1 MAQQS
6 VYDSTLQT
14 IRAQQQA
21 RAQQDADAQRAA
33 AAAAA
38 EAERTRS
45 RTAGEFAKDTA
56 LSLSAGV
63 GGVLGAGYGLANA
76 ATLGTLD
83 RALDGAGTQFFDD
96 FGNAM
101 SEAQS
106 APLQAR
112 KAEISQAF
120 QQGIGVG
127 VGEALSTPS
136 ALLDMGV
143 QSLPYFIPG
152 MGIARAAGGVAQAG
166 ALARGVSGG
175 AAALAG
181 SQKATQAALVAN
193 AAIGGG
199 MMNVDAINAAREAG
213 LSDNEQQL
221 AGLGGFAAGALLSAG
236 SQKLTGSA
244 ALEAGVAQRIAGQ
257 QVPGVTGSLLSNVGV
272 GIAREGA
279 QETIEEGGQQVIRNV
294 AGQQPWETGVGESA
308 ALGGLLGGV
317 FGGVFGAANVRRPTQ
332 TRDQIEAMIA
342 QQQAELDAAGL
353 GSGPRPLN
361 DMMKAREQ
369 AQQEQARAQA
379 QEQQFQ
385 ADLAADETVQET
397 LARQQ
402 FPEFEEVEDIDVG
415 VIVPPPP
422 TDIEADIDLAA
433 AVPPGLSGLNRIVAE
448 QRAARAGQ
456 PPRMGV
462 QEIPFDQFA
471 PAPEGDVA
479 GLPQVDEV
487 TGRSV
492 EDIIRATAP
501 IERVAQQFG
510 MAAAGAEAAR
520 RARVTPVEA
529 PQTAIDVS
537 TPAKLGEHRKAVRA
551 TLAAKTGMKV
561 SSARGDAF
569 NAVLNE
575 VVESGVATTDP
586 QFDEVVRRAT
596 ARAVGIAR
604 RSGKESDPLGA
615 LFNAYPTT
623 DEQRIDDAFDMGGVD
638 TTEEELFGAAPA
650 APAAA
655 PAPAPAQTGAPLV
668 PVSEVKTGAVGQVW
682 VDGDGNR
689 RVVDQVWKGGK
700 TISVVAEDG
709 KRKVIPF
716 GTARKEGWQLQGTPA
731 VAGLDN
737 ESVAQL
743 RELLAGT
750 YWSETGGRLLRA
762 EGDQGEVVGRTSWLS
777 SNPEAQAVLSNT
789 GYKASDVQE
798 WLGRAAT
805 GQGQKLGEKQ
815 IAIIEGLLGVL
826 TEPQVEVGVQQA
838 PPTLRAVEKDPL
850 VAELEAQR
858 ASAIASQTAV
868 ENQYPAVRD
877 AAKKYDQYAPSL
889 LADLEGELIDPTD
902 AEAVDRFAAS
912 RYERD
917 KTYRANAAA
926 VTQRV
931 ARNSLGGTDAAD
943 VSEALDVLGTQQG
956 VIGDV
961 GLAGVGGA
969 NARVNLNAVPTVANT
984 VEAESPKEVT
994 ANAPRYDAQVWA
1006 DYMTY
1011 PGARQLNALVQMKEG
1026 EGNPQPVLAAM
1037 LYGVDLSGDLTELG
1051 QLSSAAQA
1059 HPEFNLMAQD
1069 ARSEVSSHIATAV
1082 NRITGATFELA
1093 GTVPMRQ
1100 PSADMQRLLSM
1111 SEDEYI
1117 AAVNPTGKTSDAND
1131 LVIVRLGDL
1140 DLPADARR
1148 EVVTTDRNGV
1158 QLDLHVDKA
1167 GTIYAV
1173 RGTDVVGQI
1182 EARDGETLNIV
1193 AQEAQGQGVGAALA
1207 AELIRRDP
1215 FAQAG
1220 SFSPAGEAARRAG
1233 FRLIKANQAKFS
1245 QGTGAKVIPKSL
1257 FDKGIAKAEGNYGRP
1272 IIGVDTTA
1280 DLEAT
1285 TGIPIPLNA
1294 KGMFYDGNIYI
1305 VRQNIESGKD
1315 LAMTVAHEVGHSGL
1329 ASLLGTSLNAATNR
1343 MWANSDMRKRIKAKM
1358 ATLNMAQGTEA
1369 DQRAS
1374 RTLAAEEVL
1383 ADMLAA
1389 GERLNKDIW
1398 SKLRAGVREFFARVF
1413 GMRDYILTN
1422 ADVDALLSDVARV
1435 TRGAAA
1441 GQVASDMAN
1450 AEMWFSNPQVAA
1462 TQDPKF
1468 SKAQS
1473 DLEQM
1478 MADAQNEPYT
1488 NKMPMG
1494 HILKA
1499 AVQTGMDNGKRV
1511 KSKLREGSTGSFL
1524 RTWFM
1529 GLDNIVDWNDKLF
1542 NQSGSNRGGLLKKFY
1557 NLKEAKDAQF
1567 NRLNAK
1573 KEERTY
1579 STVVNGEERTEKLG
1593 SASVNDVIDNWYSF
1607 QRTNPAKSDLLD
1619 FVMTDGTFY
1628 QVFPDR
1634 SWDDQ
1639 VHKGFDYD
1647 SRGYTEADRKAAHSR
1662 VRAAYNSVGEEGR
1675 TLYKKAQSVYAQ
1687 RFAQYYNSIVK
1698 ETARIGETAKADAQV
1713 RGLDVDAVTQRVEA
1727 ATKRYKDSLA
1737 GIMNKS
1743 KSGPYSP
1750 LQRYGDHLVTV
1761 RDAAGDVVFFAGY
1774 QSRAEADAA
1783 AAEIEKARA
1792 EAGEQV
1798 VINIGTPQTT
1808 DLDSTGAS
1816 KQDLAAIRA
1825 EVISMLPEGM
1835 DPDLYDTASAAII
1848 SGLAEVYL
1856 QSLPAKSFAKHTLG
1870 RKNIAGY
1877 DSDALR
1883 SFSNYVMRSARTVAN
1898 IQHDGQIGNA
1908 MTEIQQYVKDVGE
1921 GKYTD
1926 ATGVVRTDTQKLQS
1940 VANSVKTQH
1949 LAAERV
1955 EQNKVVNAA
1964 TAVAFTFQLTSPS
1977 HMFMNATQT
1986 MFVSFPR
1993 LAGKYGGGKANREIM
2008 RAMKEYTQ
2016 SGTDLLSE
2024 KVDSDGKPVATL
2036 RNSTDPKDAVLLS
2049 VLTQIRADGPLDI
2062 TQAHDAAGI
2071 ADGSATELSP
2081 YAGKVM
2087 KWLSIPMHKSEVFNR
2102 QIVGAAAVRLE
2113 LEARLKGGALPAN
2126 QEARD
2131 ALVADLVHVGKEAI
2145 RTTQFNY
2152 SQFNK
2157 ARSMQ
2162 SPTGKLLLQYKTYQ
2176 FNMLSMISKDIRDAE
2191 LGRLVT
2197 GQEPI
2202 NKEEAAIARS
2212 TLAYVLGMQLAFTGA
2227 VGTILA
2233 PFVFAAMDAW
2243 RDDDDLLSAKD
2254 EFLVWAAKLGIAGEV
2269 LSKGLFAPLMD
2280 TARIEAG
2287 TLIPILGQGDFAPE
2301 GGKPRDTFTY
2311 YLTQNLGPATGLA
2324 RNLFVGTA
2332 EVYNGDIEKGVGK
2345 LLPKPASDA
2354 WKFVFEAPK
2363 GVRDAKG
2370 IVYFEPNP
2378 FDLMMGVA
2386 GFRSGDRRDAE
2397 AQRSRLYSATTT
2409 QFDVRDRYLHRL
2421 ALAQS
2426 AGDRVGISEAMAD
2439 IQDWNAKYPDLG
2451 IKKSDIR
2458 GAVRQRV
2465 RSEMNAELYGV
2476 PSGGLIRPSIA
2487 EAAGL

>member
-1 MAQQS
+1 
-6 VYDSTLQT
+6 
-14 IRAQQQA
+14 
-21 RAQQDADAQRAA
+21 
-33 AAAAA
+33 
-38 EAERTRS
+38 
-45 RTAGEFAKDTA
+45 
-56 LSLSAGV
+56 
-63 GGVLGAGYGLANA
+63 
-76 ATLGTLD
+76 
-83 RALDGAGTQFFDD
+83 
-96 FGNAM
+96 
-101 SEAQS
+101 
-106 APLQAR
+106 
-112 KAEISQAF
+112 
-120 QQGIGVG
+120 
-127 VGEALSTPS
+127 
-136 ALLDMGV
+136 
-143 QSLPYFIPG
+143 
-152 MGIARAAGGVAQAG
+152 
-166 ALARGVSGG
+166 
-175 AAALAG
+175 
-181 SQKATQAALVAN
+181 
-193 AAIGGG
+193 
-199 MMNVDAINAAREAG
+199 
-213 LSDNEQQL
+213 
-221 AGLGGFAAGALLSAG
+221 
-236 SQKLTGSA
+236 
-244 ALEAGVAQRIAGQ
+244 
-257 QVPGVTGSLLSNVGV
+257 
-272 GIAREGA
+272 
-279 QETIEEGGQQVIRNV
+279 
-294 AGQQPWETGVGESA
+294 
-308 ALGGLLGGV
+308 
-317 FGGVFGAANVRRPTQ
+317 
-332 TRDQIEAMIA
+332 
-342 QQQAELDAAGL
+342 
-353 GSGPRPLN
+353 
-361 DMMKAREQ
+361 
-369 AQQEQARAQA
+369 
-379 QEQQFQ
+379 
-385 ADLAADETVQET
+385 
-397 LARQQ
+397 
-402 FPEFEEVEDIDVG
+402 
-415 VIVPPPP
+415 
-422 TDIEADIDLAA
+422 
-433 AVPPGLSGLNRIVAE
+433 
-448 QRAARAGQ
+448 
-456 PPRMGV
+456 
-462 QEIPFDQFA
+462 
-471 PAPEGDVA
+471 
-479 GLPQVDEV
+479 
-487 TGRSV
+487 
-492 EDIIRATAP
+492 
-501 IERVAQQFG
+501 
-510 MAAAGAEAAR
+510 
-520 RARVTPVEA
+520 
-529 PQTAIDVS
+529 
-537 TPAKLGEHRKAVRA
+537 
-551 TLAAKTGMKV
+551 MKV

-716 GTARKEGWQLQGTPA
+716 GTARKEKWQLQGTP
-731 VAGLDN
+731 VVEGLDL
-737 ESVAQL
+737 SAVAQL
-743 RELLAGT
+743 RDMLAGT
-750 YWSETGGRLLRA
+750 YWSETGGRLLRTD
-762 EGDQGEVVGRTSWLS
+762 GDQGEVVGRTSWLS
-777 SNPEAQAVLSNT
+777 SNPEAQSVLSNT
-789 GYKASDVQE
+789 GYKAADVQG
-798 WLGRAAT
+798 WLDRAAT
-805 GQGQKLGEKQ
+805 GQGRPLGTQ
-815 IAIIEGLLGVL
+815 QVAIIEGLL
-826 TEPQVEVGVQQA
+826 
-838 PPTLRAVEKDPL
+838 
-850 VAELEAQR
+850 
-858 ASAIASQTAV
+858 
-868 ENQYPAVRD
+868 
-877 AAKKYDQYAPSL
+877 
-889 LADLEGELIDPTD
+889 
-902 AEAVDRFAAS
+902 
-912 RYERD
+912 
-917 KTYRANAAA
+917 
-926 VTQRV
+926 
-931 ARNSLGGTDAAD
+931 
-943 VSEALDVLGTQQG
+943 DVLREQQSATQA
-956 VIGDV
+956 D
-961 GLAGVGGA
+961 ASPDA
-969 NARVNLNAVPTVANT
+969 N
-984 VEAESPKEVT
+984 KQ
-994 ANAPRYDAQVWA
+994 YDPQAWA
-1006 DYMTY
+1006 DYMAQPAAPT
-1011 PGARQLNALVQMKEG
+1011 LNAWTAEFTAQ
-1026 EGNPQPVLAAM
+1026 GNKDAIPTAM
-1037 LYGVDLSGDLTELG
+1037 LHLLGMANSTAELTDYNNAIL
-1051 QLSSAAQA
+1051 A
-1059 HPEFNLMAQD
+1059 HPEFALMPQES
-1069 ARSEVSSHIATAV
+1069 RSEISGHLATAV
-1082 NRITGATFELA
+1082 KRVTGATFELA
-1093 GTVPMRQ
+1093 DTE
-1100 PSADMQRLLSM
+1100 A
-1111 SEDEYI
+1111 
-1117 AAVNPTGKTSDAND
+1117 PT
-1131 LVIVRLGDL
+1131 
-1140 DLPADARR
+1140 
-1148 EVVTTDRNGV
+1148 
-1158 QLDLHVDKA
+1158 
-1167 GTIYAV
+1167 
-1173 RGTDVVGQI
+1173 
-1182 EARDGETLNIV
+1182 
-1193 AQEAQGQGVGAALA
+1193 
-1207 AELIRRDP
+1207 
-1215 FAQAG
+1215 
-1220 SFSPAGEAARRAG
+1220 
-1233 FRLIKANQAKFS
+1233 
-1245 QGTGAKVIPKSL
+1245 KVIPKSL

-1557 NLKEAKDAQF
+1557 NRKEAKDAQF

-1579 STVVNGEERTEKLG
+1579 TTVVNGEERIEKLG

-1687 RFAQYYNSIVK
+1687 RFNEYYNSIVA
-1698 ETARIGETAKADAQV
+1698 ETARIGEAAKADAQV
-1713 RGLDVDAVTQRVEA
+1713 RGLDVDAVTQRVDA
-1727 ATKRYKDSLA
+1727 ATKRYKASLA
-1737 GIMNKS
+1737 GIMNRS

-1761 RDAAGDVVFFAGY
+1761 RDATGDVVFFAGY